1 MALTIDKIRQYYL
14 PKNASRVNNF
24 TAASH
29 QLAVYNDS
37 IPLYAAIKLII
48 DEEVTLAENTN
59 LTNTPAASSV
69 VIESSTGTDTT
80 LAAATTSLAGV
91 MSATDKVRLNNLIT
105 LSGVA
110 AAETDL
116 GSFTGG
122 IILNDR
128 TIKQALQD
136 LETAIEDGTGLPLGN
151 LTSTTNDITIT
162 GGTNAVFVP
171 TGVTV
176 TFNPGNINLSEFG
189 GTINLSQIAQGG
201 ATSGQPLVW
210 NGTA

>member
-176 TFNPGNINLSEFG
+176 TFNPGNINLNEFG
-189 GTINLSQIAQGG
+189 GTIDLSQIEQGG
-201 ATSGQPLVW
+201 ATSGQLLV
-210 NGTA
+210 